1 MDSLPHADV
10 VKPVAGPGPVSL
22 GTGTQ
27 KADAV
32 DCQGDVNCAADG
44 QEVLRRFRWDFYA
57 CLDARADVLF
67 ELTDAVACTAGP
79 VRSLPELSL
88 EPEHRRG
95 HGGLYDGLNAGRIEF
110 ARVRRAV
117 DRLPLP
123 RIGGRIVLGVDVSPW
138 LRPDAETSP
147 DRLFC
152 HVHGRAKGTSQMIP
166 GWPYSIVAAL
176 HSGRTSWT
184 AVLDAVRLG
193 PADDATAVTAAQ
205 LRDVT
210 ERLIAAG
217 HWTPGDPPVEIVM
230 DSGYDVTRLAF
241 VLADLPVV
249 LTGRLRSD
257 RVMLRPIP
265 PRPPGTTGRPPRHGG
280 VFALNRP
287 DSWPTP
293 DHTTTTQT
301 TRYGTAA
308 ASGWGRMHPRLTR
321 RGAWLEHP
329 EDADLPIVEGTLI
342 RLQVDHLPGDR
353 APKPLWLWTSRPEAT
368 AEQIDHT
375 WQAFLRRF
383 DLEHT
388 FRFFTQ
394 QLGWTAPRLRDPAAA
409 DRWTWLIIVVHTQLR
424 LARGLTDDLRRP
436 WERPTPPERLT
447 PTRVR
452 RGFRHLRAKIAHPAG
467 APKPIRPGPGRPP
480 GTPNRHTAARYDVGK
495 TTKRAVSL
503 DEHSQMR
510 TTTG

>member
-1 MDSLPHADV
+1 MSSLPHH
-10 VKPVAGPGPVSL
+10 
-22 GTGTQ
+22 
-27 KADAV
+27 ADAV
-32 DCQGDVNCAADG
+32 EPIPGPGRVNLGVGPGAADG
-44 QEVLRRFRWDFYA
+44 NVDRHRDAVDMLCRFRWEVYA
-57 CLDARADVLF
+57 CLEARADVLF
-67 ELTDAVACTAGP
+67 ELADAVACAAGP

-95 HGGLYDGLNAGRIEF
+95 YGGLYDALNAGRVEF
-110 ARVRRAV
+110 ARIRRALSG
-117 DRLPLP
+117 LPVP
-123 RIGGRIVLGVDVSPW
+123 RVGDRIVLGVDVTPW

-152 HVHGRAKGTSQMIP
+152 HVHGRARSTSQMIP

-176 HSGRTSWT
+176 ETGRTSWT

-193 PADDATAVTAAQ
+193 PDDDVTAVTAAQ
-205 LRDVT
+205 LRDVVQ
-210 ERLIAAG
+210 RLIAAG
-217 HWTPGDPPVEIVM
+217 HPTPGDAPIEIVM

-241 VLADLPVV
+241 VLVDLPVV

-257 RVMLRPIP
+257 RVMLRQLP
-265 PRPPGTTGRPPRHGG
+265 PREPAATGRPPRHGG
-280 VFALNRP
+280 VFALSRP
-287 DSWPTP
+287 DSWPAP
-293 DHTTTTQT
+293 DHTTTTVT

-308 ASGWGRMHPRLTR
+308 ASAWRRMHPRLTR
-321 RGAWLEHP
+321 RGAWLDHP
-329 EDADLPIVEGTLI
+329 DDQDLPIVEGALI

-353 APKPLWLWTSRPEAT
+353 APKPLWLWTSRRHAT
-368 AEQIDHT
+368 ADEVDLA

-388 FRFFTQ
+388 FRFFKQ
-394 QLGWTAPRLRDPAAA
+394 QLGWTTPKLRDPAAA
-409 DRWTWLIIVVHTQLR
+409 DRWTWLIIIVHTQLR

-452 RGFRHLRAKIAHPAG
+452 RGFRHLRAKIARPAG
-467 APKPIRPGPGRPP
+467 APKPARPGPGRPP
-480 GTPNRHTAARYDVGK
+480 GIPNRHPAARYDVGK
-495 TTKRAVSL
+495 TTKRAISL
-503 DEHSQMR
+503 DRHRETM